1 MAAAPV
7 SNMGKEVEARYRAT
21 ANGTAL
27 TSGVMTSVSIY
38 LNGGQQVKNVGFVGA
53 TTAAGTPTHWGY
65 AVYSTA
71 ATPALLGSTGDLL
84 TAAFAANTY
93 VPKALTATVVIP
105 KAGYYW
111 LSMWM
116 AATTVPTLL
125 SAPAFTTGLLNAAG
139 IIPGDVALAVTSG
152 TGLTTAPPA
161 TIATP
166 TTSLVVPIAYVS

>member
-1 MAAAPV
+1 MAATPI
-7 SNMGKEVEARYRAT
+7 SNMGKEVEARFRAT

-38 LNGGQQVKNVGFVGA
+38 LNGGQQIKNVGFVSA
-53 TTAAGTPTHWGY
+53 TTAASAPTHWGY
-65 AVYSTA
+65 AVYSMA
-71 ATPALLGSTGDLL
+71 ATPALLGATADLL

-93 VPKALTATVVIP
+93 LPKPLAATVVIP

-125 SAPAFTTGLLNAAG
+125 SAPAMAAGLLNAPG
-139 IIPGDVALAVTSG
+139 ILTTDVALAVTSG